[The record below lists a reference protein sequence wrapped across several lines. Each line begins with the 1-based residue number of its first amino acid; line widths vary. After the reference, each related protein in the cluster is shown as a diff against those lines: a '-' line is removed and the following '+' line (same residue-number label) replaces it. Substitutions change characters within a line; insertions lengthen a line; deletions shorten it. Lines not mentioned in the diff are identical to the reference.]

1 MELICKAILFDLDG
15 VLINSS
21 SVVERHW
28 ERWAISHD
36 VSFKHVMEVA
46 HGRTSAEI
54 IRLVA
59 PHLDAEQEGR
69 NREAAEG
76 IDTEGLEVYA
86 SAYDLLRGLPVG
98 SWAVV
103 TSGNLQT
110 ATTRLRYGDFTPPS
124 ILITADDV
132 RRGKPEPEAYLLA
145 AQGLGVPPEQC
156 VVIEDAP
163 AGIEAAHAAGM
174 HTIAVATTHP
184 PKALSKADIIAFELT
199 SVLVKKEG
207 KQLRVIVEPMH
218 SV

>member
-76 IDTEGLEVYA
+76 IDTKGLEVYA
-86 SAYDLLRGLPVG
+86 SAYDLLRGLPAG

-110 ATTRLRYGDFTPPS
+110 ATTRLRYGDFTPPP
-124 ILITADDV
+124 ILIT
-132 RRGKPEPEAYLLA
+132 RSW
-145 AQGLGVPPEQC
+145 C
-156 VVIEDAP
+156 I
-163 AGIEAAHAAGM
+163 
-174 HTIAVATTHP
+174 T
-184 PKALSKADIIAFELT
+184 
-199 SVLVKKEG
+199 
-207 KQLRVIVEPMH
+207 
-218 SV
+218 